1 MCVSPSFRYGF
12 YKEPSGG
19 SDEPGQRKAR
29 LLKLFGHFDYNVV
42 DLIKATPE
50 EDVLRRD
57 IFDRP
62 PVFSWSNGR
71 VALMG
76 DSAHAMQPN
85 LGQVRLNF

>member
-1 MCVSPSFRYGF
+1 MQWYAFHR
-12 YKEPSGG
+12 EPAGG

-29 LLKLFGHFDYNVV
+29 LLEIFGHWNYNVV

-57 IFDRP
+57 IYDRAP
-62 PVFSWSNGR
+62 IFSWAAGR

-85 LGQVRLNF
+85 LGQVCGTVRNK